1 MNDNNFDKYKYE
13 MLKKQPSFKELEESY
28 KIFNASGK
36 YMNTDD
42 FYLNFY
48 NHLQNYIADE
58 LSVKFYTIDELE
70 KVIPHVDSPYYDRTM
85 VKIKYME
92 IMAERKYRGE
102 ECITELMLLKSR
114 LE

>member
-1 MNDNNFDKYKYE
+1 M
-13 MLKKQPSFKELEESY
+13 
-28 KIFNASGK
+28 
-36 YMNTDD
+36 
-42 FYLNFY
+42 
-48 NHLQNYIADE
+48 
-58 LSVKFYTIDELE
+58 DELE

-102 ECITELMLLKSR
+102 EWITELMLLKSR